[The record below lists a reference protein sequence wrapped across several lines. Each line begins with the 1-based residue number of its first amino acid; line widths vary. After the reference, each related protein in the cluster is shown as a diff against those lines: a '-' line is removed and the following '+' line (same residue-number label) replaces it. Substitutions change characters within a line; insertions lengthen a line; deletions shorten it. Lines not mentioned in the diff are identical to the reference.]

1 MPSDPDPASDPE
13 PEFISGAGTNE
24 EMVVVSINDGA
35 WVQCCR
41 NAEILCQNAA
51 LAALATSPNEPG
63 NSPEPL
69 GEVTIVLTDDS
80 TVHALNRTYRGKD
93 QPTNVLSFAAG
104 PAPAAGISYPLGD
117 VVIGFSTVH
126 RECLEAARPIE
137 NHLQHLV
144 VHGCLHLLGF
154 DHESVSDATE
164 MELLE
169 TEILAGLGV
178 PDPYDLAPHGAAP

>member
-1 MPSDPDPASDPE
+1 MSSDPDPASDPE
-13 PEFISGAGTNE
+13 PEFISGAGTKE
-24 EMVVVSINDGA
+24 EMVVVSINDDA
-35 WVQCCR
+35 WVQSCR

-51 LAALATSPNEPG
+51 LAALAASTNEPG

-69 GEVTIVLTDDS
+69 GEVTILLTDES

-93 QPTNVLSFAAG
+93 QPTNVLSFAAC
-104 PAPAAGISYPLGD
+104 PAPVPGISYPLGD
-117 VVIGFSTVH
+117 VVLGFSTVYQ
-126 RECLEAARPIE
+126 ECLEAGRPIE

-154 DHESVSDATE
+154 DHGSDFEAAE

-169 TEILAGLGV
+169 TEILARLGV
-178 PDPYDLAPHGAAP
+178 PDPYDLDPYGAAP

>member
-24 EMVVVSINDGA
+24 EMVVILIKDDA
-35 WVQCCR
+35 WVQSCR
-41 NAEILCQNAA
+41 NAEVLCQNAA
-51 LAALATSPNEPG
+51 LAALAASTKQPG
-63 NSPEPL
+63 NSREPL
-69 GEVTIVLTDDS
+69 GEVTILLTDDS
-80 TVHALNRTYRGKD
+80 TVHALNRTYGGKD
-93 QPTNVLSFAAG
+93 RPTNVLSFTAG
-104 PAPAAGISYPLGD
+104 PPPAPGISYPLGD
-117 VVIGFSTVH
+117 VVLGFNTVH
-126 RECLEAARPIE
+126 RECLEAGRRIE

-154 DHESVSDATE
+154 DHGSDFEAAE

-178 PDPYDLAPHGAAP
+178 PDPYDLDPHGAPP

>member
-13 PEFISGAGTNE
+13 PEFIDGTGTDE
-24 EMVVVSINDGA
+24 EMVVVSINDEA
-35 WVQCCR
+35 WVRSCR
-41 NAEILCQNAA
+41 NIEILCQNAA
-51 LAALATSPNEPG
+51 LAALAASTREPV
-63 NSPEPL
+63 NNPEPS

-80 TVHALNRTYRGKD
+80 TVHTLNRTYRGKD

-104 PAPAAGISYPLGD
+104 PAPATGINYPLGD
-117 VVIGFSTVH
+117 VVLGFSTVH
-126 RECLEAARPIE
+126 RECLEAGRPIE

-154 DHESVSDATE
+154 DHESDAEAAE
-164 MELLE
+164 MEMLE

-178 PDPYDLAPHGAAP
+178 PNPYAVDPQEAAP